1 MFKGLLILL
10 TLLLLLPNLVQRDIH
25 PTLSYDG
32 KERFDPALS
41 RLNSVALL
49 ENYTDSL
56 AAAQGIERGT
66 FAYAELLERVIEERF
81 YHGFS
86 HYSPAENWIAALAG
100 RFIKED
106 YSCKVDPESILQ
118 HPNAACSQQSLVMMA
133 VLRHKGMD
141 YRSVGFPHHYALE
154 VYTGNEWYFFDA
166 NMEPGIRQSERSLS
180 SWQHRNDRLKP
191 YYDNGLHPHLDYQFG
206 NNQSALVGPV
216 NEIPA
221 RNAALFH
228 GVTGILSGFAW
239 CLPLLVLLFRGLRT
253 ATLPRLTLHR
263 PVTQP
268 ALRVS

>member
-1 MFKGLLILL
+1 MSKGLLILL

-32 KERFDPALS
+32 KERFDPSLS
-41 RLNSVALL
+41 RLRSVSLL

-56 AAAQGIERGT
+56 AAVKGIERGS
-66 FAYAELLERVIEERF
+66 FAYAELLERVIEDRF

-100 RFIKED
+100 RLIKED

-133 VLRHKGMD
+133 VLRRKGMD

-154 VYTGNEWYFFDA
+154 VYIGNDWYFFDA
-166 NMEPGIRQSERSLS
+166 NMEPGIRESERSLS

-191 YYDNGLHPHLDYQFG
+191 YYDSRRHTHLDYQFG
-206 NNQSALVGPV
+206 QGQSALVGPV

-228 GVTGILSGFAW
+228 GLTRIAADVAW
-239 CLPLLVLLFRGLRT
+239 CLPLLVLLFSWIRT
-253 ATLPRLTLHR
+253 ATLPRVHLHR
-263 PVTQP
+263 PTPRP